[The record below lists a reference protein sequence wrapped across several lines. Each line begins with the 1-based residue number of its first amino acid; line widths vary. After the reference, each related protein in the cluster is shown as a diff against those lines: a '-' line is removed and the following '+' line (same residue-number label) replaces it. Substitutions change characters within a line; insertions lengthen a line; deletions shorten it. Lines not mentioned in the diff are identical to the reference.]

1 MARYNQI
8 GNDSQ
13 FQDAQRFVRKP
24 FSVVSKYADHE
35 SDRFLLVYDLEFDML
50 YRVFFYLP

>member
-1 MARYNQI
+1 MARHNQI

-24 FSVVSKYADHE
+24 FSVVFKYADHE
-35 SDRFLLVYDLEFDML
+35 SDRFLLVFDLKYDTL
-50 YRVFFYLP
+50 YQVLFTLC